1 MMWLVC
7 FLHTNELPLRHLME
21 DLDGKTN
28 RVHTFV
34 GPIGKAL
41 ENVVNL
47 DINSK
52 FVPITVGSPLIEL
65 DQDIIDDL
73 STDQKYG
80 YRIVMAIRAGVI
92 PADLAN
98 MDIGPICHARWL
110 PFANRILRLYVSKH
124 GLKGKVLSNL
134 KLLVEFIIGV
144 YFPMW
149 FEAKVKH
156 SFINGPLHVLRQLE
170 LVRQQKK
177 KVQELVAPTVARS
190 AWYSHSEAVLQTMLC
205 SEDENERGF
214 AVDMIVKLRKGN
226 DQGDLGNRARIH
238 IDFFNNSAEKLVE
251 LCSWDS
257 NVYEPVLTCYMT
269 VAEIKEFKERP
280 MVVPYRPLHGQS
292 IERAVKEVNRACE
305 AVIGVEARDG
315 FIRAWIANRQ
325 VMPKNETKLNLARM
339 IGSN

>member
-1 MMWLVC
+1 MWLVC

-21 DLDGKTN
+21 DLDGKTSSD
-28 RVHTFV
+28 HTFV

-65 DQDIIDDL
+65 DQDIIDDV

-110 PFANRILRLYVSKH
+110 TLANRILRLYVSKH

-190 AWYSHSEAVLQTMLC
+190 PWYSH
-205 SEDENERGF
+205 
-214 AVDMIVKLRKGN
+214 
-226 DQGDLGNRARIH
+226 
-238 IDFFNNSAEKLVE
+238 LV
-251 LCSWDS
+251 
-257 NVYEPVLTCYMT
+257 
-269 VAEIKEFKERP
+269 
-280 MVVPYRPLHGQS
+280 QS
-292 IERAVKEVNRACE
+292 
-305 AVIGVEARDG
+305 
-315 FIRAWIANRQ
+315 Q
-325 VMPKNETKLNLARM
+325 
-339 IGSN
+339 